1 MDLIDNN
8 IDLKEIN
15 LKEIKKKLPQP
26 NILDD
31 SLDVLKQ
38 QFHPVLDDFQKYYIF
53 HHKNPEYNEYTQ
65 MFSQMKGNLQKIQS
79 TLFMKTNDIETLIQE
94 INKHIIKLDIRIK
107 KEKERNQTLKKK
119 LGIVESTNNSA
130 EEMIDDYKNMYHLQ
144 YSLNFLMGI
153 VILISGV
160 ITFQVFRKIKIIQ
173 H

>member
-38 QFHPVLDDFQKYYIF
+38 QFHPVLDD
-53 HHKNPEYNEYTQ
+53 
-65 MFSQMKGNLQKIQS
+65 LQKIQS